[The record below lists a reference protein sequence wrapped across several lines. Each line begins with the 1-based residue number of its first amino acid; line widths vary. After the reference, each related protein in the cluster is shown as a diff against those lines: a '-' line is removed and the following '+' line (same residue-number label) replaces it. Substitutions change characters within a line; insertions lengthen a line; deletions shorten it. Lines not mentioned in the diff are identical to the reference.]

1 MLEASENGGNF
12 TEAFLRG
19 TVDTFVLAGHDTPSA
34 LQGATYCLARYP
46 EAQERARAELD
57 GIFGAGNGERGLC
70 QGFRRKRLLLLK
82 LTKPD
87 GLQPYD
93 EIESKGLRVEQF

>member
-34 LQGATYCLARYP
+34 LQVATYCLARYP

-57 GIFGAGNGERGLC
+57 GIFGAGSGEREKTLVW
-70 QGFRRKRLLLLK
+70 LPK
-82 LTKPD
+82 LN
-87 GLQPYD
+87 GLQCHFGP
-93 EIESKGLRVEQF
+93 KWPQLLMK

>member
-1 MLEASENGGNF
+1 M
-12 TEAFLRG
+12 RG

-34 LQGATYCLARYP
+34 LQVATYCLARYP

-70 QGFRRKRLLLLK
+70 QGFRRQRK

-87 GLQPYD
+87 GLQHHFGPKLPYD
-93 EIESKGLRVEQF
+93 EIESKGCVQQK